1 MNEYY
6 EDFLKRLIQY
16 RRRLNMTQEVASE
29 LLGITQ
35 SQLSKQELGK
45 TIVPYKSL
53 VVFAKMGWDVDYLL
67 TGKSFQSETS
77 ELTDMLEKIEGIYY
91 GPMLEMIAWVLSMG
105 LEKSA
110 HTLSTEE
117 QCELCILRM
126 KCDNDAD
133 RSIIYEIR
141 KIAGEAQI
149 AMAEKLGVNIKKY
162 RALEKVQVY
171 PDADLLLGIY
181 RITGCKPSLFL
192 ATEKVESVIIDDLWS
207 RIAPERRREIL
218 TIMSQVERFIRT

>member
-1 MNEYY
+1 MSEYY

-53 VVFAKMGWDVDYLL
+53 VIFDKMGWDVDYLL
-67 TGKSFQSETS
+67 TGKRFRSEAS
-77 ELTDMLEKIEGIYY
+77 ELSDMLGRIDGIYHR
-91 GPMLEMIAWVLSMG
+91 PMLEIITWVLSMG
-105 LEKSA
+105 LEKSD

-126 KCDNDAD
+126 KCDNDTD
-133 RSIIYEIR
+133 KSIIYEIR

-149 AMAEKLGVNIKKY
+149 PMAEKLGVNIKKY
-162 RALEKVQVY
+162 RALEKVHAY

-181 RITGCKPSLFL
+181 RLTGCKPSLFL
-192 ATEKVESVIIDDLWS
+192 ATDKVENVIIDDLWS
-207 RIAPERRREIL
+207 RIAPERREEIL
-218 TIMSQVERFIRT
+218 TIMSQVEKFIRT